1 MPKCAGGCKKLLKSL
16 VDSKKMPTF
25 ASSRINP
32 LARRDMSTTKK
43 TTRAIEVLA
52 FQRGLQQAT
61 IVTDGDETRSFTQE
75 ACKCHKNLNS
85 AISHLEAQ
93 GYRIISDGSW

>member
-1 MPKCAGGCKKLLKSL
+1 
-16 VDSKKMPTF
+16 MPTF

-61 IVTDGDETRSFTQE
+61 IVTDGDETRSFTRE
-75 ACKCHKNLNS
+75 ACNRHKTLNS
-85 AISHLEAQ
+85 AIAHLEAQ
-93 GYRIISDGSW
+93 GYRIIPDGSW